1 MGLEWL
7 VELTGTLAKQYKET
21 GAMVITPVITPVIT
35 SVAASNNIAEMA
47 AITPPMEQAASDMV
61 EVAALNLTALCSP
74 LPNGFLTRCPDAVES
89 AIRSA
94 GYIDIDLET
103 THLTKYSTPKT
114 ITGSTK
120 IGGKTSVSKI
130 IGRGKTHLCDTQPRI
145 RVVSIGLPDGQK
157 LAWDLDK
164 MTPAGKASL
173 LSACA
178 AVPVWVGTNLGFDLT
193 FFHSAGYPAEP
204 FLLDAML
211 VVRTIKPSYLHYIA
225 TCAALTGNLDDEQR
239 AIKQQCRDH
248 LQSLANKHKNSTVA
262 FNLETLALAYSAH
275 TQQVVP
281 MDKSWQKPEN
291 WMLPDLEPE
300 SHAYCVSDITLPA
313 SIICDAILTAGSTA
327 ISDAVLLLQEH
338 SLYSALSRAAVVLA
352 KMHAKGLPVDMP
364 SIEALI
370 QSEQT
375 RISEAVASIGAL
387 GLFTASLDALADTSK
402 TENSDIKAAL
412 ADYCT
417 GCLGITLEI
426 GKDGRASVG
435 EDALI
440 LSGVAGDPAI
450 SAILDIREAK
460 KRLGMLESWVKLSA
474 SDGRLHGLVTQ
485 TAGTGR
491 TTASEPNS
499 QQFPHAPE
507 YRAVFKAKEG
517 YKIIATDYSA
527 VEMRIAAELGLRA
540 LREFRSGLTKPAY
553 TREGTGDQLL
563 TAIHKLGAVFLDFD
577 VMPIY
582 QRPATGKDWD
592 GSYIH
597 EAAWYYSRILKSGID
612 SRLAEGFASGI
623 DPHLLTAVGVTGY
636 AGDTDA
642 LVYLQSLTPEEAKAL
657 KTELKDART
666 SAKSL
671 NFGLLY
677 GMQAGTLHSYGITDY
692 GLNWTLEEAVR
703 QRDAW
708 LALYPEIGFWH
719 NWSKLVY
726 RRWPTVA
733 YCSIGYIAD
742 KEDPSRMFLGIKKP
756 SRKAVYVPT
765 TLTNRPLYVSTGQQ
779 LLNFQDQG
787 TGADIALKA
796 LATLDWL
803 TPYLVAFVHDEIVL
817 EIPEDLADEAMAA
830 LEKVMVEAASG
841 ILTSVPCE
849 VESAVGDYWI
859 H

>member
-1 MGLEWL
+1 MSDLDWL
-7 VELTGTLAKQYKET
+7 VELTTTLAKEAQAKRAGISDPQTTE
-21 GAMVITPVITPVIT
+21 AAQVLLADK
-35 SVAASNNIAEMA
+35 AASADTTGPA
-47 AITPPMEQAASDMV
+47 AIIPPVPQAATT
-61 EVAALNLTALCSP
+61 LQRLCSP
-74 LPNGFLTRCPDAVES
+74 LPNGFLTRCPDAVEA

-94 GYIDIDLET
+94 EFIAIDLET

-120 IGGKTSVSKI
+120 IGGKTSISKI
-130 IGRGKTHLCDTQPRI
+130 LGRGKTHLCDTQPRI
-145 RVVSIGLPDGQK
+145 RVVSIGLPSGEK

-164 MTPAGKASL
+164 MTPAGRATL
-173 LSACA
+173 LSTCA

-211 VVRTIKPSYLHYIA
+211 VVRTLKPSYLHYIA

-239 AIKQQCRDH
+239 VIKQQCRDY
-248 LQSLANKHKNSTVA
+248 LQNLANKHKNSTVS

-275 TQQVVP
+275 TQQVIPV
-281 MDKSWQKPEN
+281 DKAWQKPEN
-291 WMLPDLEPE
+291 WMLPDLESE
-300 SHAYCVSDITLPA
+300 SHGYCVSDITLPA
-313 SIICDAILTAGSTA
+313 SIICDALLPAGSTA
-327 ISDAVLLLQEH
+327 VGDAVRILQEH
-338 SLYSALSRAAVVLA
+338 SLYPALSSAAVVLA
-352 KMHAKGLPVDMP
+352 KMHAKGLPVDLP
-364 SIEALI
+364 AVDARIKA
-370 QSEQT
+370 EQA
-375 RISEAVASIGAL
+375 RVSEAVASL
-387 GLFTASLDALADTSK
+387 KSKGLFTASLDDLADTSK

-417 GCLGITLEI
+417 DCLGITLEL
-426 GKDGRASVG
+426 GADGRVCVG

-440 LSGVAGDPAI
+440 LSGVAKDPAI

-460 KRLGMLESWVKLSA
+460 KRLGMLDSWVKLSA

-491 TTASEPNS
+491 TTSSEPNT

-507 YRAVFKAKEG
+507 YRAVFRAKEG

-540 LREFRSGLTKPAY
+540 LLEFRAGHTLPAY
-553 TREGTGDQLL
+553 TRDGSGEEMLS
-563 TAIHKLGAVFLDFD
+563 AIHRFASEFVLLDS
-577 VMPIY
+577 MPAY
-582 QRPATGKDWD
+582 QRPDSGSDWD
-592 GSYIH
+592 GRQIH

-636 AGDTDA
+636 AEEKDA
-642 LVYLQSLTPEEAKAL
+642 LLYLQSLTPDEAKAL

-692 GLNWTLEEAVR
+692 GLGWTVEEAIR
-703 QRDAW
+703 QREAW

-719 NWSKLVY
+719 SWSKLVY
-726 RRWPTVA
+726 RRWPTVP

-742 KEDPSRMFLGIKKP
+742 KEDPSRTFLGIKKP

-796 LATLDWL
+796 IASLDWL

-817 EIPEDLADEAMAA
+817 EVPAALAEEAMEA

-849 VESAVGDYWI
+849 VETAIGDVWI